1 MDVEARAELQGRAM
15 RELSIAHQLA
25 ETRLN
30 RALRP
35 LGLTMTH
42 TAVLLHLANAGPGSV
57 GDIAAAMEVNQP
69 AVSKT
74 LKTLV
79 DRGAVTVQAAAD
91 DARRRDVSL
100 TPLGGELI
108 GQAMRAM
115 HPDATVAFAGLDDTR
130 LRDLVEL
137 LGEVRV
143 ALDDAR
149 RR

>member
-1 MDVEARAELQGRAM
+1 MDPQKRAELQGRAM

-42 TAVLLHLANAGPGSV
+42 TAVLLHLANAGPCSV

-74 LKTLV
+74 LKTLAE
-79 DRGAVTVQAAAD
+79 RGAVTVAAAAD
-91 DARRRDVSL
+91 DARRREVAL
-100 TPLGGELI
+100 TPLGGDLI
-108 GQAMRAM
+108 GQAMQAM
-115 HPDATVAFAGLDDTR
+115 HPDATVAFAGLDDAR
-130 LRDLVEL
+130 LIHLVEL
-137 LGEVRV
+137 LAEVR
-143 ALDDAR
+143 ATLDGAR
-149 RR
+149 G